1 MSTAVRGQPAAPPED
16 DWDAEQ
22 EIDFR
27 RYWDALVERWWL
39 PLLGLVLGA
48 IVGYAVSLG
57 GGQVY
62 KAQVTVYLGQPYS
75 ASGNIQ
81 LQNLQTNPS
90 TVRQIV
96 NAQTSIAAAA
106 KAAKL
111 RSSAL
116 RGHISVSAVSGNVAR
131 LGQTPLVTITVQGA
145 RRDKIRTAANAL
157 AAQVIARV
165 GGFADR
171 KIAIF
176 RAQIGSDERQEAA
189 IRRQIDQAES
199 TASGASTPTDK
210 LVAVSLVSIAQ
221 QRLAIVQQDR
231 LSASQ
236 LLTQAQLIEQPRVV
250 TPAGSQ
256 KVTARSRRNS
266 VVVAGVI
273 GLILGLLAALLWESV
288 AARVASRRAA
298 A

>member
-1 MSTAVRGQPAAPPED
+1 MSAAPRDD

-22 EIDFR
+22 EVDFR
-27 RYWDALVERWWL
+27 RYWDALVARWWL
-39 PLLGLVLGA
+39 PLVGLVVGA
-48 IVGYAVSLG
+48 IIGYLISLG
-57 GGQVY
+57 GGQLY
-62 KAQVTVYLGQPYS
+62 QAQATVYLGQPYS

-81 LQNLQTNPS
+81 LQSLQTNPS
-90 TVRQIV
+90 TVRQV
-96 NAQTSIAAAA
+96 VTSQSAIAAAA

-111 RSSAL
+111 KSGAL
-116 RGHISVSAVSGNVAR
+116 RGRISVAAVSGNLAK

-145 RRDKIRTAANAL
+145 KRDKIKVAANAL
-157 AAQVIARV
+157 ADQVIQRV

-176 RAQIGSDERQEAA
+176 RSEIANDERQETA
-189 IRRQIDQAES
+189 IRKQIDQAEA
-199 TASGASTPTDK
+199 TAQAASSPTDK

-250 TPAGSQ
+250 TAAGSQ

-266 VVVAGVI
+266 VVVAALI
-273 GLILGLLAALLWESV
+273 GLILGIVAALAWDSV
-288 AARVASRRAA
+288 AARVASRRVAA
-298 A
+298 